1 MMVCQE
7 QKQMKERR
15 RKNEP
20 VLLLCFFERVCCYF
34 DGKMGRRCRPEQ
46 NFSLKIPRGFN
57 MTDMIITT
65 AILFHPKFSLVCRE
79 KERSSKMLSK
89 KIKLGIN
96 RL

>member
-1 MMVCQE
+1 MHTEQMKTKQTEATAMMVCQE

-46 NFSLKIPRGFN
+46 NFSLKIP
-57 MTDMIITT
+57 
-65 AILFHPKFSLVCRE
+65 
-79 KERSSKMLSK
+79 
-89 KIKLGIN
+89 
-96 RL
+96 